1 LKSFK
6 YYHFIIENIMA
17 KNINVAII
25 GVGDVASALVQGCEN
40 YKQNPDKVIG
50 ILPEITQYNINNINF
65 VLGIDVN
72 AKKVGKD
79 LSEAIF
85 VEPNCNM
92 KLFKPNLLDAP
103 VKKGPI
109 LDGLD
114 SNIKDIIP
122 VDESQK
128 PVDILNE
135 LKLRK
140 VDIVVI
146 LLPTGSH
153 KAAKYY
159 ALTALKAGACII
171 NGMPSHVVKDDE
183 IVEKAKKLNLSLI
196 GDDVKSQV
204 GATIIHRSLAN
215 LFPMRGAV
223 LDRTLQLDWGGSSD
237 FCNLLTPMKNG
248 TLRYE
253 EGKRQSKTESVIANL
268 QNKDAVDCQISAV
281 DYIPFLKNQKEAY
294 MRLEGRIFGGAPV
307 RIDLTLFVE
316 DGNNSAGVITDCIR
330 VSKIAKDRKIG
341 GVLES
346 ACSFFAKHPPE
357 QLEDHIAKRRLIE
370 FLRNERER

>member
-1 LKSFK
+1 
-6 YYHFIIENIMA
+6 MA

-40 YKQNPDKVIG
+40 YKQNPDKIIG
-50 ILPEITQYNINNINF
+50 ILPEITQYGINDINF

-85 VEPNCNM
+85 MEPNCNS
-92 KLFKPNLLDAP
+92 KLFNPNFLDAP
-103 VKKGPI
+103 VIKGPI

-122 VDESQK
+122 VDDNQK
-128 PVDILNE
+128 PVDLINE
-135 LKLRK
+135 LKLRN
-140 VDIVVI
+140 VDVVII

-153 KAAKYY
+153 KAVKYY
-159 ALTALKAGACII
+159 ALIALEAGASVI
-171 NGMPSHVVKDDE
+171 NGIPSHVVKDYE
-183 IVEKAKKLNLSLI
+183 IVEKAEKLNLSLI
-196 GDDVKSQV
+196 GDDIKSQV

-223 LDRTLQLDWGGSSD
+223 LDRTIQLDWGGSSD
-237 FCNLLTPMKNG
+237 FCNLLTPMEDG
-248 TLRYE
+248 SLRYE

-268 QNKDAVDCQISAV
+268 RNKKDIDCQISAV

-307 RIDLTLFVE
+307 RIDITMFVE

-330 VSKIAKDRKIG
+330 VSKIAKDRNIG

-357 QLEDHIAKRRLIE
+357 QLDDYIAKKRLIE
-370 FLRNERER
+370 FLQNQRER